1 MAGARENRR
10 CGMRS
15 LSGNPPVE
23 ALPAVP
29 PLTGIGLPGFHEE
42 SWFMFLAP
50 ARTPRDIADKL
61 AAAMRAALREPALRA
76 DLTGLG
82 LIPAQSPGELQKF
95 VRDEILH
102 VAETL
107 RAIRLAGA
115 E

>member
-1 MAGARENRR
+1 MAGAPENRR
-10 CGMRS
+10 CGMQS

-29 PLTGIGLPGFHEE
+29 ALAGIGLHEE

-102 VAETL
+102 AAETL